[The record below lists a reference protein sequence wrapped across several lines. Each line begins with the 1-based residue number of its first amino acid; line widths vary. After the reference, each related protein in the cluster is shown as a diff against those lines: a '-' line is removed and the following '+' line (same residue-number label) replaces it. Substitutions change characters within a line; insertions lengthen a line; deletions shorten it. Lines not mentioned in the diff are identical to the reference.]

1 MKKSILVTGGAGYIG
16 SAAVDSLVK
25 SGFKVIIFDDFS
37 TGQKNKISNEAEII
51 EGCLTSIDAL
61 DNLFQSHRYDAVMH
75 FAAKKAVGESEIN
88 PSLYFKT
95 NVVGSFNLLTMM
107 EKYEVPKIIFSST
120 AAVYSPSVTNNLINE
135 RHPIAPIS
143 VYGTTKMMV
152 ENMIETYA
160 RTGKIKQFSI
170 LRYFNVA
177 GDAGL
182 NFQEKNAQNVF
193 PIIASKLNNNEV
205 FEIFGTDY
213 DTKDGTCIRD
223 YIHLQ
228 DLIDGHVK
236 ALKNEKSGI
245 FNLGTSN
252 GFSVRELVNT
262 FEQVSGKLIKVV
274 ESPRRLGDPA
284 VVIADSTLANKELG
298 WEAKCTLKD
307 MVEDTL
313 RVYTKL

>member
-1 MKKSILVTGGAGYIG
+1 MKKTILVTGGAGYIG

-25 SGFKVIIFDDFS
+25 SGHKVVVFDDFS
-37 TGQKNKISNEAEII
+37 TGQKDKVSSDAEII
-51 EGCLTSIDAL
+51 EGCLSNVDAL
-61 DNLFQSHRYDAVMH
+61 DSLFQSFRYDAVMH

-107 EKYEVPKIIFSST
+107 EKYEVPQIIFSST
-120 AAVYSPSVTNNLINE
+120 AAVYSPSETNNPINE
-135 RHPIAPIS
+135 KHPIAPIS
-143 VYGTTKMMV
+143 VYGTTKAMV
-152 ENMIETYA
+152 ENMIETYK

-177 GDAGL
+177 GDVGL

-193 PIIASKLNNNEV
+193 PIIANKLNNKEP

-213 DTKDGTCIRD
+213 DTKDRTCVRD
-223 YIHLQ
+223 YIHLR
-228 DLIDGHVK
+228 DLIEGHLK
-236 ALKNEKSGI
+236 ALENEKNGI

-252 GFSVRELVNT
+252 GFSVRELVNA

-284 VVIADSTLANKELG
+284 VVIADSSLAKQELG
-298 WEAKCTLKD
+298 WQAKYTLKD

-313 RVYTKL
+313 RVYG

>member
-1 MKKSILVTGGAGYIG
+1 MKKTILVTGGAGYIG

-25 SGFKVIIFDDFS
+25 SGHKVIVFDDFS
-37 TGQKNKISNEAEII
+37 TGQKEKISRDVEVL
-51 EGCLTSIDAL
+51 EGSLTNL
-61 DNLFQSHRYDAVMH
+61 DVLDKVFQEYQFDAVMH

-95 NVVGSFNLLTMM
+95 NVVGSFNLLLMM
-107 EKYEVPKIIFSST
+107 EKYEVPQIIFSST
-120 AAVYSPSVTNNLINE
+120 AAVYSPSVTNDLINE
-135 RHPIAPIS
+135 EHPTAPIS

-177 GDAGL
+177 GDVGL

-193 PIIASKLNNNEV
+193 PIIASKLNNNEA

-236 ALKNEKSGI
+236 ALENEKSGI

-252 GFSVRELVNT
+252 GFSVRELVNA
-262 FEQVSGKLIKVV
+262 FEQVSGTLIRVI

-284 VVIADSTLANKELG
+284 VVIADSTLANRELG
-298 WEAKCTLKD
+298 WGAKCTLKD

-313 RVYTKL
+313 KVYTKL